1 MKGELKSPLKNS
13 VILYL
18 VIPVLM
24 IFSCSILANT
34 NFVFATHTKP
44 PLSDKI
50 AAVYQEAFERMGL
63 SVEFITLP
71 GRRIIYFV
79 NDGVID
85 GDASRIKNFQ
95 QITSDNT
102 ENYLLVDEPIITIEL
117 VVIVKKDV
125 DFESVDWETVNTGKV
140 AYISGSMHIKNNVAV
155 HNRVALS
162 KASTVL
168 EMVKRGRAQSAVLFK
183 VVAKELI
190 NNNKDYSNYLKIITK
205 PIDSFYLYP
214 FINKKHIGLRE
225 KFIKTLQEMK
235 LDGTY
240 EAIITKL
247 NDST

>member
-1 MKGELKSPLKNS
+1 MNGEWKSPMKDN
-13 VILYL
+13 VILCL
-18 VIPVLM
+18 VIPVLVF
-24 IFSCSILANT
+24 FSSSILANT

-50 AAVYQEAFERMGL
+50 AAVYQEAFDRMGY

-102 ENYLLVDEPIITIEL
+102 ENYLLIDEPIITIEL

-125 DFESVDWETVNTGKV
+125 NFEPISWATVNTGRV
-140 AYISGSMHIKNNVAV
+140 AYISGSMHIKNNVSV
-155 HNRVALS
+155 YNRVALP

-168 EMVKRGRAQSAVLFK
+168 EMVKRGRVQSAVLFK
-183 VVAKELI
+183 TVATELI
-190 NNNKDYSNYLKIITK
+190 NNNKAYNNYLKIITK
-205 PIDSFYLYP
+205 PIDSFYIYP
-214 FINKKHIGLRE
+214 FLNKKHIGLRE

-240 EAIITKL
+240 EAIINKA
-247 NDST
+247 

>member
-1 MKGELKSPLKNS
+1 MKGESMSPMKIS
-13 VILYL
+13 AILNL
-18 VIPVLM
+18 VFPVL
-24 IFSCSILANT
+24 ILFSSNILASAK
-34 NFVFATHTKP
+34 FVFATHTKP

-50 AAVYQEAFERMGL
+50 VAVYQEAFNRMDH

-85 GDASRIKNFQ
+85 GDASRIKDFQ

-102 ENYLLVDEPIITIEL
+102 ENYVLIDEPIITIEL

-125 DFESVDWETVNTGKV
+125 DFKSVSWATLNKGRV
-140 AYISGSMHIKNNVAV
+140 AYISGSMHIKNNVEIQ
-155 HNRVALS
+155 NRVALS

-168 EMVKRGRAQSAVLFK
+168 EMVKIGRVNSAVLFK
-183 VVAKELI
+183 TVATDLI
-190 NNNKDYSNYLKIITK
+190 NNNKDYSNYIKIIAE

-214 FINKKHIGLRE
+214 FLNKKHIGLRE
-225 KFIKTLQEMK
+225 KFIKTLQQMK

-240 EAIITKL
+240 ETIINKA
-247 NDST
+247 